1 MKITRKQLRK
11 IINEEIQKE
20 GFFDFFRRGSQ
31 EEEVLGSEVENEKKK
46 PSLDWIELTPTLF
59 KAREVKNPLFK
70 RHLRG
75 GVDVFISYDM
85 LKKGWNLSIK
95 NALVDHDRPFLY
107 LKRVGEDAEQAKDYA
122 FNLLQSKDGRPPE
135 WEWRNTEAWE
145 ALYMSYR

>member
-1 MKITRKQLRK
+1 MKVSRKQLRK

-31 EEEVLGSEVENEKKK
+31 EEETPDSEVELERKK
-46 PSLDWIELTPTLF
+46 PSLDWIELTPRLF

-85 LKKGWNLSIK
+85 LKKEWNLSIK
-95 NALVDHDRPFLY
+95 NAMSDHDYPFLH
-107 LKRVGEDAEQAKDYA
+107 LKSIGEDAEQAKDYA
-122 FNLLQSKDGRPPE
+122 FNLLQSKDGRPPS

-145 ALYMSYR
+145 TLYMSYK